1 MKHLTAQSISIVRAG
16 MLAGALA
23 FAAPAFAAEPTI
35 HEVYVAAE
43 AGKYAEAQ
51 AMMDQVLK
59 AHPNSATAYFVE
71 AELQAK
77 QGQFVAAQASL
88 AKAEQLAPGLPKVKP
103 EAVAKLRTLLAEG
116 QKVNYSQ
123 QQPARAAAA
132 SGGGNANYGN
142 GGYANAPQSSGFS
155 WGGILIIGAGLAGF
169 IWLAT
174 RFMQRRQQQSAN
186 GGGFNPAGYNP
197 GAAPGYPPGGGYPQQ
212 GYPQPGYGQP
222 GYGQPGQPGMGSR
235 IMGGLATGAAVGAGF
250 VAAEALA
257 RQFTGNHGEA
267 ANHDQPRNDIVYD
280 DPAAQSDLLRRDDMG
295 GNDFGVSGGW
305 DDGGGGGGDSGG
317 GGGDWD

>member
-1 MKHLTAQSISIVRAG
+1 MTAKSIARIT

-23 FAAPAFAAEPTI
+23 FAAPVFAAEPTI

-88 AKAEQLAPGLPKVKP
+88 AKAEQLSPGLPKVKP
-103 EAVAKLRTLLAEG
+103 EAVAKLKTLLAEG
-116 QKVNYSQ
+116 QKTNYT
-123 QQPARAAAA
+123 QQPARHANN
-132 SGGGNANYGN
+132 GGANYGS
-142 GGYANAPQSSGFS
+142 GGYANAPQSSGISFS
-155 WGGILIIGAGLAGF
+155 GILIIGLGLAGF

-174 RFMQRRQQQSAN
+174 RFMQRRQQQAAN
-186 GGGFNPAGYNP
+186 DQYNPAGYNP
-197 GAAPGYPPGGGYPQQ
+197 GAAPGYAPGGYPQQ

-222 GYGQPGQPGMGSR
+222 GYGQPAQPGMGSR

-257 RQFTGNHGEA
+257 RQFTGNHDSNAG
-267 ANHDQPRNDIVYD
+267 HDQPRNDIIYD
-280 DPAAQSDLLRRDDMG
+280 DPSSRDELLRRDDMG

-305 DDGGGGGGDSGG
+305 DDGGGGGGGDSGG

>member
-1 MKHLTAQSISIVRAG
+1 MNHQFKALTIVRTT
-16 MLAGALA
+16 MLAAALA
-23 FAAPAFAAEPTI
+23 LASPAFAAEPTI
-35 HEVYVAAE
+35 HDVYVAAE

-51 AMMDQVLK
+51 TMMDQVLK

-88 AKAEQLAPGLPKVKP
+88 AKAEQLSPGLPKVKP
-103 EAVAKLRTLLAEG
+103 EALAKLRTLLAEG

-123 QQPARAAAA
+123 QQPRAAN
-132 SGGGNANYGN
+132 SNGGANYGN

-155 WGGILIIGAGLAGF
+155 WGSILIIGAGLAGF

-174 RFMQRRQQQSAN
+174 RFMQRRQQQASN
-186 GGGFNPAGYNP
+186 GGFDPAGYNP
-197 GAAPGYPPGGGYPQQ
+197 GTTPGYPPGGGYPQQ
-212 GYPQPGYGQP
+212 QGYGQPGYGQP
-222 GYGQPGQPGMGSR
+222 GYPQPGQPGMGSR

-257 RQFTGNHGEA
+257 RQFTGNHGSS
-267 ANHDQPRNDIVYD
+267 NQDQPRNDVVYD
-280 DPAAQSDLLRRDDMG
+280 DPAAQNELLRRDDMG

-305 DDGGGGGGDSGG
+305 DDAGGGGGGGGDSGG